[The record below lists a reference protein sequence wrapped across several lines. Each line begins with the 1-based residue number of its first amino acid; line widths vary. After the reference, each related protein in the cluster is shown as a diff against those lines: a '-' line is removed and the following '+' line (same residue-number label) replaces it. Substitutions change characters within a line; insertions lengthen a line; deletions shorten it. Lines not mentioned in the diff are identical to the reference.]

1 MLALTCDWND
11 AMVETKGTHEQAIR
25 WVVMGV
31 SGCGKSTVGKA
42 LAAALGARFV
52 EGDAYHPAAN
62 VAKMSA
68 GLALDDA
75 DRAAWLLD
83 LQTPLREA
91 RARGEGIVLSC
102 SALKRRYRDV
112 LRAADPTLRFAH
124 LDGARTLLA
133 ERLGARVGHYMPPSL
148 LASQL
153 GDLGRGRHR
162 ARHRADARTAG
173 RARAGGQWRDGGEP
187 ASTSLAA
194 LAAQPPVSGRRED
207 SDDTNGGDKR

>member
-153 GDLGRGRHR
+153 GDLEPLQADEAGIVLDIAQTPEQQV
-162 ARHRADARTAG
+162 ARV
-173 RARAGGQWRDGGEP
+173 
-187 ASTSLAA
+187 LAA
-194 LAAQPPVSGRRED
+194 SGAMAGSRQAQA
-207 SDDTNGGDKR
+207 